1 MRAALRQFVGCHG
14 FEVRVTILSTT
25 RTRESVR
32 LIRTRI
38 TFFLYAVAVTFVGLA
53 SRRYQAALPEFLGEY
68 AGDTLWALMLFLLVS
83 TLLAG
88 RTVMS
93 RATISLVL
101 AFLVEISQ
109 LYHAPWID
117 SIRNTTLGGL
127 VLGFGF
133 LWTDLVCYT
142 VGIVIGALAECGLRH
157 TLNRK
162 A

>member
-1 MRAALRQFVGCHG
+1 M
-14 FEVRVTILSTT
+14 
-25 RTRESVR
+25 
-32 LIRTRI
+32 IRTRI
-38 TFFLYAVAVTFVGLA
+38 TFFLSAVAVMFVGLA
-53 SRRYQAALPEFLGEY
+53 SRRYQAVLPEFIGEY

-93 RATISLVL
+93 RAMISLVL

-109 LYHAPWID
+109 MYHAPWID
-117 SIRNTTLGGL
+117 SIRHTTLGGL

-142 VGIVIGALAECGLRH
+142 VGIIIGAVAECGLRRA
-157 TLNRK
+157 LNQEP
-162 A
+162 

>member
-1 MRAALRQFVGCHG
+1 M
-14 FEVRVTILSTT
+14 IK
-25 RTRESVR
+25 
-32 LIRTRI
+32 TRI
-38 TFFLYAVAVTFVGLA
+38 TFFLCAVAVTIVGLA
-53 SRRYQAALPEFLGEY
+53 SRRYQAVLPVFVGEY
-68 AGDTLWALMLFLLVS
+68 SGDTLWALMLFLLVS

-93 RATISLVL
+93 RAGISLVL
-101 AFLVEISQ
+101 ADLVEISQ

-117 SIRNTTLGGL
+117 SIRKTTLGGL

-142 VGIVIGALAECGLRH
+142 VGIIIGALAECGLRC
-157 TLNRK
+157 TLHRK

>member
-1 MRAALRQFVGCHG
+1 MFG
-14 FEVRVTILSTT
+14 
-25 RTRESVR
+25 
-32 LIRTRI
+32 
-38 TFFLYAVAVTFVGLA
+38 GLA
-53 SRRYQAALPEFLGEY
+53 SRRYHTVLPEFIGEY

-101 AFLVEISQ
+101 SFLVEISQ

-117 SIRNTTLGGL
+117 SIRDTTLGGL

-142 VGIVIGALAECGLRH
+142 VGIIIGALAECRLRR
-157 TLNRK
+157 TLHRK